1 MNTNEALSILELI
14 EENKTY
20 SAKEIK
26 AAYRKMINQ
35 YHPDKDS
42 GNVHYSQLINSAY
55 KVLKGL
61 DEVIFSSVEMDKHI
75 SKKLQDAINAIVNLD
90 GLIIEVIGSWIWV
103 TGETKKHKE
112 ILKENSYFYSRAKKA
127 WYFKTGDRKR
137 VRGSKSSLD
146 DIRNSHGSQVV
157 KSSSRKKLA
166 A

>member
-14 EENKTY
+14 EENKNY

-112 ILKENSYFYSRAKKA
+112 ILKENSYFYSRSKKA